1 MNLKSVFPILFLFA
15 FISCSESSD
24 EETSTTTD
32 SVTYSVEISAASGGT
47 VDNSGGS
54 FDSGSTLTVT
64 ATPNSGYAFIN
75 WSDGT
80 TDNPKELNVNS
91 NLTLTANF
99 GEAFTVSTEFA
110 ELYNSIDGLST
121 FGDNQILKSGVES
134 VRELDLSDPTGG
146 STIGFL
152 DDLSGIENFT
162 NLRRLTIDRQSL
174 RNIDLS
180 KNTKLEY
187 IHIWNNKLISI
198 NLDGL
203 ENLETLELNGN
214 KLESIDLSD
223 SPYITHLRLA
233 QNFFS
238 SYDLSSTPR
247 VDYLVLKSNPLTQL
261 SNLNDLTLLKYLYM
275 GSTNLSSLDVSQ
287 LPSLEVVEVPDT
299 NLLKCIQVSQNQ
311 LDNFV
316 STWRN
321 DEGDVFSLNCD

>member
-1 MNLKSVFPILFLFA
+1 MKIKNLVPFLVIII

-24 EETSTTTD
+24 DESSSTTD

-99 GEAFTVSTEFA
+99 GEAFTVSAEFA

-121 FGDNQILKSGVES
+121 VGDNQILKSGVES

-162 NLRRLTIDRQSL
+162 NLRKLTVDRQSL
-174 RNIDLS
+174 RRVDLS

-187 IHIWNNKLISI
+187 VWIANNKLIEI
-198 NLDGL
+198 NLK
-203 ENLETLELNGN
+203 NLEFLEELQLIGN
-214 KLESIDLSD
+214 QLETIDLSD
-223 SPYITHLRLA
+223 SPYLKILRLGE
-233 QNFFS
+233 NYFS
-238 SYDLSSTPR
+238 SFDLESTPR
-247 VDYLVLKSNPLTQL
+247 VNYLVLKSNPLTEIK
-261 SNLNDLTLLKYLYM
+261 NLEDLTLLKSLFI
-275 GSTNLSSLDVSQ
+275 GNTSLSSLDVSK
-287 LPSLEVVEVPDT
+287 LPLLEFVEAPNT
-299 NLLKCIQVSQNQ
+299 NLLNCIQVSQNQ

-316 STWRN
+316 STWTY
-321 DEGDVFSLNCD
+321 DEGQGFSTSCN

>member
-1 MNLKSVFPILFLFA
+1 MNSKGLIPFLILFA
-15 FISCSESSD
+15 FIQCSKSTDKESS
-24 EETSTTTD
+24 TITD
-32 SVTYSVEISAASGGT
+32 SVTYSAQISAASGGT

-80 TDNPKELNVNS
+80 TDNPKELNINS

-99 GEAFTVSTEFA
+99 GEAFMVSTEFA

-121 FGDNQILKSGVES
+121 VGNNQILKTGLES
-134 VRELDLSDPTGG
+134 IRELDLSDPSGG

-162 NLRRLTIDRQSL
+162 NLRRLSIDRQSL

-180 KNTKLEY
+180 MNTKLEY

-214 KLESIDLSD
+214 KLESINLSD
-223 SPYITHLRLA
+223 SPFITHLRLA

-238 SYDLSSTPR
+238 SYDLSSTSR
-247 VDYLVLKSNPLTQL
+247 VDYLVLKDNPLTQI
-261 SNLNDLTLLKYLYM
+261 SNLNDLTRLRYLYM

-287 LPSLEVVEVPDT
+287 LPSLQVVEVPNT
-299 NLLKCIQVSQNQ
+299 NLLNCIQVSQNQ

>member
-1 MNLKSVFPILFLFA
+1 MNSKGLIPFLILFA
-15 FISCSESSD
+15 FIQCSKSTDKESS
-24 EETSTTTD
+24 TITD
-32 SVTYSVEISAASGGT
+32 SVTYSAQISAASGGT

-75 WSDGT
+75 WSDDT
-80 TDNPKELNVNS
+80 TDNPKELNINS

-99 GEAFTVSTEFA
+99 GEAFMVSTEFA

-121 FGDNQILKSGVES
+121 VGNNQILKTGLES
-134 VRELDLSDPTGG
+134 IRELDLSDPSGG

-180 KNTKLEY
+180 MNTKLEY

-214 KLESIDLSD
+214 KLESINLSD
-223 SPYITHLRLA
+223 SPFITHLRLA

-247 VDYLVLKSNPLTQL
+247 VDYLVLKDNPLTQI
-261 SNLNDLTLLKYLYM
+261 SNLNDLTRLRYLYM

-287 LPSLEVVEVPDT
+287 LPSLQVVEVPNT
-299 NLLKCIQVSQNQ
+299 NLLNCIQVSQNQ

-321 DEGDVFSLNCD
+321 DEGDLFSLNCD

>member
-1 MNLKSVFPILFLFA
+1 MNSKGLIPFLILFA
-15 FISCSESSD
+15 FIQCSKSTDKESS
-24 EETSTTTD
+24 TITD
-32 SVTYSVEISAASGGT
+32 SVTYSAQISAASGGT

-75 WSDGT
+75 WSDDT
-80 TDNPKELNVNS
+80 TDNPKELNINS

-99 GEAFTVSTEFA
+99 GEAFMVSTEFA

-121 FGDNQILKSGVES
+121 VGNNQILRTGLES
-134 VRELDLSDPTGG
+134 IRELDLSDPSGG

-180 KNTKLEY
+180 MNTKLEY

-214 KLESIDLSD
+214 KLESINLSD
-223 SPYITHLRLA
+223 SPFITHLRLA

-238 SYDLSSTPR
+238 SYDISSTPR
-247 VDYLVLKSNPLTQL
+247 VDYLVLKDNPLTQI
-261 SNLNDLTLLKYLYM
+261 SNLNDLTRLRYLYM

-287 LPSLEVVEVPDT
+287 LPSLQVVEVPNT
-299 NLLKCIQVSQNQ
+299 NLLNCIQVSQNQ

-321 DEGDVFSLNCD
+321 DEGDLFSLNCD

>member
-1 MNLKSVFPILFLFA
+1 MKLKSVIPFLILFA
-15 FISCSESSD
+15 YISCSESTD
-24 EETSTTTD
+24 DETSSNTD

-80 TDNPKELNVNS
+80 TDNPKELNINS

-99 GEAFTVSTEFA
+99 GEAFMVSTEFA

-121 FGDNQILKSGVES
+121 VGNNQILKTGLES
-134 VRELDLSDPTGG
+134 IRELDLSDPSGG

-180 KNTKLEY
+180 MNTKLEY

-214 KLESIDLSD
+214 KLESINLSD
-223 SPYITHLRLA
+223 SPFITHLRLA

-238 SYDLSSTPR
+238 SYDLSSTSR
-247 VDYLVLKSNPLTQL
+247 VDYLVLKDNPLTQI
-261 SNLNDLTLLKYLYM
+261 SNLNDLTRLRYLYM

-287 LPSLEVVEVPDT
+287 LPSLQVVEVPNT
-299 NLLKCIQVSQNQ
+299 NLLNCIQVSQNQ

-321 DEGDVFSLNCD
+321 DEGDLFSLNCD

>member
-121 FGDNQILKSGVES
+121 VGDNQILKSGIES

-162 NLRRLTIDRQSL
+162 NLRKLIVQRQSL
-174 RNIDLS
+174 RRVDLS
-180 KNTKLEY
+180 KNTKLEFVW
-187 IHIWNNKLISI
+187 IGCNKLVEI
-198 NLDGL
+198 NLSGL
-203 ENLETLELNGN
+203 ENLDRLELSCNN
-214 KLESIDLSD
+214 LESIDLSD
-223 SPYITHLRLA
+223 SPYIRHLRLGE
-233 QNFFS
+233 NLFS
-238 SYDLSSTPR
+238 SFDASQTPR
-247 VDYLVLKSNPLTQL
+247 VDYLVLKSNPLTQI
-261 SNLNDLTLLKYLYM
+261 SNLNDLTLLKSLFI
-275 GSTNLSSLDVSQ
+275 GNTNLSSLDVSQ
-287 LPSLEVVEVPDT
+287 LPSLEFVEVPNT
-299 NLLKCIQVSQNQ
+299 NLLNCIQVSQNQ

-316 STWRN
+316 STWTY
-321 DEGDVFSLNCD
+321 DEGQGFSTSCN

>member
-1 MNLKSVFPILFLFA
+1 MNSKILIPFLILFA
-15 FISCSESSD
+15 FISCSKSTDGESS
-24 EETSTTTD
+24 TITD
-32 SVTYSVEISAASGGT
+32 SVTYSVQISAASGGT

-75 WSDGT
+75 WSDDT
-80 TDNPKELNVNS
+80 TDNPKELNINS

-121 FGDNQILKSGVES
+121 VGNNQILESGLES
-134 VRELDLSDPTGG
+134 IRELDLSDPTGG

-162 NLRRLTIDRQSL
+162 NLRRLTIERQSL

-180 KNTKLEY
+180 KNKKLEY
-187 IHIWNNKLISI
+187 IHIGNNKLISI

-214 KLESIDLSD
+214 KLESINLSD

-233 QNFFS
+233 ENFFS

-261 SNLNDLTLLKYLYM
+261 SNLNDLTLLRYLYM

-287 LPSLEVVEVPDT
+287 LPSLQVVEVPNT
-299 NLLKCIQVSQNQ
+299 NLLNCIQVSQNQ

-316 STWRN
+316 STWIN

>member
-1 MNLKSVFPILFLFA
+1 M
-15 FISCSESSD
+15 
-24 EETSTTTD
+24 
-32 SVTYSVEISAASGGT
+32 
-47 VDNSGGS
+47 
-54 FDSGSTLTVT
+54 
-64 ATPNSGYAFIN
+64 
-75 WSDGT
+75 
-80 TDNPKELNVNS
+80 
-91 NLTLTANF
+91 
-99 GEAFTVSTEFA
+99 
-110 ELYNSIDGLST
+110 
-121 FGDNQILKSGVES
+121 
-134 VRELDLSDPTGG
+134 
-146 STIGFL
+146 
-152 DDLSGIENFT
+152 SGIENFT

-203 ENLETLELNGN
+203 ENLERLELNGN

-233 QNFFS
+233 ENFFS

-299 NLLKCIQVSQNQ
+299 NLLNCIQVSQNQ

>member
-1 MNLKSVFPILFLFA
+1 MKTKNLVPLLFIII

-24 EETSTTTD
+24 DESSSTTD

-121 FGDNQILKSGVES
+121 VGDNQILKSGVES

-162 NLRRLTIDRQSL
+162 NLRKLTVDRQSL
-174 RNIDLS
+174 RRVDLS

-187 IHIWNNKLISI
+187 VWIANNKLIEI
-198 NLDGL
+198 NLKNLEFLEELQLIGNQL
-203 ENLETLELNGN
+203 ENPVHGYCYYPSYQFLIEWNGDIFLCPQDWQRR
-214 KLESIDLSD
+214 K
-223 SPYITHLRLA
+223 T
-233 QNFFS
+233 
-238 SYDLSSTPR
+238 
-247 VDYLVLKSNPLTQL
+247 
-261 SNLNDLTLLKYLYM
+261 M
-275 GSTNLSSLDVSQ
+275 GN
-287 LPSLEVVEVPDT
+287 
-299 NLLKCIQVSQNQ
+299 I
-311 LDNFV
+311 
-316 STWRN
+316 
-321 DEGDVFSLNCD
+321 